1 MGPRNGS
8 KARAKSFHFLNFDWL
23 SEYCDSTCAVLLS
36 RGALASGHSSTRQT
50 VNHPSSSVNMAALST
65 SAFTGKAVVSK
76 TQIRAKAPRA
86 SVVVK
91 ASASDKAKVSLRDF
105 SSRPDITTG
114 LRKRPAI
121 GRTGGFRA
129 RPRRGGPTQ
138 RRSRHGFRKIC
149 VASGALDPR
158 GRRSSA
164 ASCRENKPS
173 VRVLT
178 TNFPPLSSHSPRPS
192 SLPASSPSTRR
203 PPSRSTRLSSPT
215 SARRTRTVSSS
226 STR

>member
-36 RGALASGHSSTRQT
+36 RGALAIGHSSTRQT

-91 ASASDKAKVSLRDF
+91 ASASDKAKVSSRDF

-138 RRSRHGFRKIC
+138 RR
-149 VASGALDPR
+149 
-158 GRRSSA
+158 
-164 ASCRENKPS
+164 
-173 VRVLT
+173 
-178 TNFPPLSSHSPRPS
+178 
-192 SLPASSPSTRR
+192 
-203 PPSRSTRLSSPT
+203 
-215 SARRTRTVSSS
+215 
-226 STR
+226 